1 MKDLRIPMLKQDA
14 SAQDIINY
22 LNWLEHSPYAY
33 HIDDCPTDIIWEI
46 GTSEEYTNLLKWN
59 HDIMWSRQSA
69 DFLWL
74 NYGEHLISKI
84 NNEKF

>member
-22 LNWLEHSPYAY
+22 LTWLEHSPYAY
-33 HIDDCPTDIIWEI
+33 HIDESPLDIDWSIEI
-46 GTSEEYTNLLKWN
+46 DEEHINLLSWN
-59 HDIMWSRQSA
+59 SEVMWSRQSA
-69 DFLWL
+69 EFLWL

-84 NNEKF
+84 HNEKN

>member
-22 LNWLEHSPYAY
+22 LTWLNQSPYAY

-46 GTSEEYTNLLKWN
+46 ETSEEYTNLLKWN
-59 HDIMWSRQSA
+59 HDVMWANQSEE
-69 DFLWL
+69 FLWL
-74 NYGEHLISKI
+74 NYGENISE
-84 NNEKF
+84 NENF